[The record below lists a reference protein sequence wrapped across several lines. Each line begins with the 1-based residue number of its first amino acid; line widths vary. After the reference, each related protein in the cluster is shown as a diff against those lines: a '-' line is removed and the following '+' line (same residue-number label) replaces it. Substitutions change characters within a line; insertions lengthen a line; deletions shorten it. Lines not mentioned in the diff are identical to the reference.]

1 MVFQMEA
8 VSWESVR
15 NADSQPHLR
24 RTKSETVVMW
34 PRNLY
39 RFTMLSRWLS
49 LRSTVLTN
57 LRQWIPPLSLSNAK
71 SQTASPRTT
80 KSEALAWGIVWGQTT
95 ISPVLFS
102 LEWVTQTSP
111 QLRGQE
117 LSSAIWK
124 GNMKEFEDI
133 FVKLPQTLNSET

>member
-34 PRNLY
+34 PRNLW
-39 RFTMLSRWLS
+39 FTMLSRWLS
-49 LRSTVLTN
+49 LRSIVLTN

-71 SQTASPRTT
+71 TQIASPRTT
-80 KSEALAWGIVWGQTT
+80 KSEALAWGIVWGQTV
-95 ISPVLFS
+95 ISAVLFS

-117 LSSAIWK
+117 LSSIIWK